1 MTNILKKRT
10 AIGPP
15 QVPDPARSRRHGR
28 DSVVAVVVVASLV
41 VPTLVFSTSLVSD
54 SAVILGDV
62 LFAVGV
68 SFVIGVAG
76 VPAFGNQLFFGA
88 AAYVVAEIATRYGV
102 TDDIL
107 FLLAG
112 VAVAAILAFVFG
124 WALKRLHGLTFGMAT
139 LAVGQLAYIFVY
151 QTSFFAGATGISGVP
166 LGNVLGA
173 VQILSTRSLF
183 VVVWVITVIAI
194 IVVAAFSRSHYG
206 TVLRAIRDSP
216 VRARALGV
224 RVSFYRVSAYVIGG
238 AISGAAGVVAALN
251 TGTVDPSLFYWTAG
265 AIPVLAGLIGGI
277 DTIIGPI
284 VGAVI
289 FGVVTVYVSTFTEAW
304 LLIEGLLALGMYLV
318 WPEGLFGTSAPG
330 RLRSRLG
337 GLHRTKL
344 DRESMLEG

>member
-1 MTNILKKRT
+1 MSNVLKGRGV
-10 AIGPP
+10 AAPPQIAGPP
-15 QVPDPARSRRHGR
+15 HARRYGQAT
-28 DSVVAVVVVASLV
+28 VVGVVVVASLV
-41 VPTLVFSTSLVSD
+41 VPTLMLSTSLVSD
-54 SAVILGDV
+54 FAVILGDV

-102 TDDIL
+102 SDDVL

-112 VAVAAILAFVFG
+112 VAVAAVLALLFG

-139 LAVGQLAYIFVY
+139 LAIGQLAYIFVY
-151 QTSFFAGATGISGVP
+151 QTSFLAGATGISGVP
-166 LGNVLGA
+166 LGNVFEE

-183 VVVWVITVIAI
+183 VVVWVITVIGI
-194 IVVAAFSRSHYG
+194 IVIALLSRSHYG

-216 VRARALGV
+216 VRARSLGI

-238 AISGAAGVVAALN
+238 ALSGAAGVVAALN

-284 VGAVI
+284 VGAII
-289 FGVVTVYVSTFTEAW
+289 FGVVTVYVSTLTEAW

-318 WPEGLFGTSAPG
+318 WPEGLFGTASSG
-330 RLRSRLG
+330 RLHSLVG
-337 GLHRTKL
+337 GLRRGRRDEDSL
-344 DRESMLEG
+344 RQE